1 MYTRAEGIKRK
12 WKKRS
17 ITPLTSIVSP
27 IQRDAVY
34 LNEKNIKWVTINIC
48 RNSMQGKVEN
58 EIVGEP

>member
-17 ITPLTSIVSP
+17 ITPLTSIVST

-34 LNEKNIKWVTINIC
+34 LNEKCKMGYEKSLEKQHVRT
-48 RNSMQGKVEN
+48 S
-58 EIVGEP
+58 